1 MKKNYVYLLSL
12 GHLLNDSAQ
21 SVLPALLPL
30 FITTY
35 HLSYE
40 QAGLLIL
47 ANTALSSILQPALKL
62 FGNCIQIGSDLDQE
76 KIQSR

>member
-47 ANTALSSILQPALKL
+47 ANTALSSILQPALGY
-62 FGNCIQIGSDLDQE
+62 FSDRL
-76 KIQSR
+76 SLPV